1 MKRGIKYLLC
11 AILVYVL
18 VLSVYLLSPPAEK
31 TSEKIPNSLTGAA
44 VIGFEVLPL
53 CFIPLE
59 QGWNL
64 ISFCANLTNKSVE
77 NALSQINNSYRY
89 VMQWNASNASNQQ
102 FMIYSP
108 LSSSNSFTKFNEN
121 FSYFIYFEESNN
133 TNLYCHGNNFNDL
146 NLSQLFGWNTPTYPY
161 EFTANITKYLSTLG
175 GKYRYLMKWNVSSQQ
190 FMIYSPL
197 SSLRPF
203 ETIMSGEGQFINI
216 KDSGG
221 AYLFY
226 NRTDLQ

>member
-18 VLSVYLLSPPAEK
+18 ILSVYLLSPPAEK
-31 TSEKIPNSLTGAA
+31 TSEKTANPMTGAA
-44 VIGFEVLPL
+44 VVEFEVLPV

-64 ISFCANLTNKSVE
+64 ISFCTNLTNKSVE
-77 NALSQINNSYRY
+77 SALSQINNSYRY
-89 VMQWNASNASNQQ
+89 VMEWNASSQS

-108 LSSSNSFTKFNEN
+108 LAHSNPFDKFNEN
-121 FSYFIYFEESNN
+121 LSYFIYFQEINN
-133 TNLYCHGNNFNDL
+133 TNLYCHGNNFGDL
-146 NLSQLFGWNTPTYPY
+146 NLSLLLGWNTPTYPY
-161 EFTANITKYLSTLG
+161 EFAANITKYLSTLG
-175 GKYRYLMKWNVSSQQ
+175 GKYKYMMKWDASIQE
-190 FMIYSPL
+190 FMLYSPL
-197 SSLRPF
+197 AYSNPF
-203 ETIMSGEGQFINI
+203 ETISPGEGQFIGI
-216 KDSGG
+216 KDAGG

>member
-1 MKRGIKYLLC
+1 MKRGMKYLLC

-18 VLSVYLLSPPAEK
+18 ILSIYLLSPLPEK
-31 TSEKIPNSLTGAA
+31 TGEKANNSLTGAA
-44 VIGFEVLPL
+44 VVRLEILPV

-64 ISFCANLTNKSVE
+64 ISFCTNLTNKSVE
-77 NALSQINNSYRY
+77 SALSQINNSYRY
-89 VMQWNASNASNQQ
+89 LMQWNASSQE

-108 LSSSNSFTKFNEN
+108 LAYSNPFDRFNEN
-121 FSYFIYFEESNN
+121 LSYFIYFEKNN
-133 TNLYCHGNNFNDL
+133 KTDLYCHGNNFGDL
-146 NLSQLFGWNTPTYPY
+146 NLSLLFGWNTPTYPY
-161 EFTANITKYLSTLG
+161 EFSTNITKHLSTLG
-175 GKYRYLMKWNVSSQQ
+175 DKYRYVMKWDASSQE

-197 SSLRPF
+197 AYSNPF
-203 ETIMSGEGQFINI
+203 ETIFSGEGQFINI

-226 NRTDLQ
+226 NRTNLQ